1 MIQVSCLTLVISK
14 KTKKTRTMK
23 NLITKMRNTKSPI
36 TLTLKNRDRYET
48 LIEKGAYI
56 NKKNVE
62 MTSRIVIDII
72 LTFS

>member
-1 MIQVSCLTLVISK
+1 
-14 KTKKTRTMK
+14 MK